1 MAPREAAR
9 DRSIRTYRARRDFT
23 ATAEPASR
31 RARPA
36 GHAPIFVVQKH
47 SARRLHW
54 DFRLEHGGALW
65 SWAVPKGPSLDP
77 DDRRLAVRTED
88 HPRTYADFA
97 GVIAEGQYGAGTVE
111 IWDRGTWEHT
121 GEQAG
126 KHRADPARSLA
137 AGELKFR
144 LRGSRL
150 AGAFVLIRLKPRA
163 KDQAEHWLL
172 IKERDDATVRGADAA
187 ALEQAVARPPGSQT
201 ASASSS
207 GTRRAAKSAS
217 IPSARRAADGGGP
230 GSVIPLTHAD
240 RVLWPGI
247 SKRDLA
253 DYWLAVAPHALPEIA
268 LRPLALVRC
277 PEGVAGAHFFQKH
290 GLPGHPSEIRAGQFG
305 NGPYLVIRDV
315 AGLIACAQISAIELH
330 AWGAREPDVG
340 HPDRIVFDL
349 DPGEGVAFASV
360 ARAAR
365 EVRARLKT
373 AGLAAFCRTTGG
385 KGLHVVCPVAPV
397 LDWEATRAWCRGFA
411 EAMVAQSPETYVARL
426 PKHERRGKIL
436 IDWLRNGLGATA
448 IASFSPRA
456 LAGAT
461 VATRLAWREV
471 TETLDPMA
479 YTLHTVPQRLKRQR
493 VDPWRGF
500 AEAARPIPQTEG
512 PSNSKG
518 RR

>member
-1 MAPREAAR
+1 M
-9 DRSIRTYRARRDFT
+9 
-23 ATAEPASR
+23 
-31 RARPA
+31 
-36 GHAPIFVVQKH
+36 FVVHKL

-54 DFRLEHGGALW
+54 DFRLEHGDVLW

-77 DDRRLAVRTED
+77 ADKRLAVRTED
-88 HPRTYADFA
+88 HPSAYADFA
-97 GVIAEGQYGAGTVE
+97 GVTAEGQYGAGTVE
-111 IWDRGTWEHT
+111 IWDHGTWE
-121 GEQAG
+121 QAG
-126 KHRADPARSLA
+126 EHRGDPARSLA

-150 AGAFVLIRLKPRA
+150 AGGFVLIRLKPRA
-163 KDQAEHWLL
+163 KEPAEHWLL
-172 IKERDDATVRGADAA
+172 IKEREEPTARGADAA
-187 ALEQAVARPPGSQT
+187 ALEQAVARPPGLPKQAERAMPRQT
-201 ASASSS
+201 GPALSTSS

-217 IPSARRAADGGGP
+217 IPSKSASIPSGRRTADEGEP
-230 GSVIPLTHAD
+230 GSGVHLTHAD
-240 RVLWPGI
+240 RALWPGI

-277 PEGVAGAHFFQKH
+277 PEGVAGARFFQKH

-305 NGPYLVIRDV
+305 TGPYLVIRDV

-330 AWGAREPDVG
+330 AWGAREPDIG

-360 ARAAR
+360 ARAAN

-397 LDWEATRAWCRGFA
+397 LNWEATRAWCRGFA
-411 EAMVAQSPETYVARL
+411 EAMVAQSPDTYVARL

-471 TETLDPMA
+471 TETLDPMT

-500 AEAARPIPQTEG
+500 AEAARPIPQTKA